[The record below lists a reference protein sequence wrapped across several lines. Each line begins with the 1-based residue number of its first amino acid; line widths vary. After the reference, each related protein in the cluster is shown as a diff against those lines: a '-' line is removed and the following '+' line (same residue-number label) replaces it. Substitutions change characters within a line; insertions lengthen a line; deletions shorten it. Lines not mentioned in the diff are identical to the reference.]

1 MGNSDSALISDK
13 QLEVYQLETFFTRKE
28 ILRIY
33 QSFEDLNPDKVRE
46 AFLAGNYQVKMDYG
60 EVTQLSELKFSPFK
74 DRICRVFSEDQSG
87 DMTFSDFLDMLSVM
101 SMQAPK
107 DLKAAYAFKI
117 YDFNDDGEI
126 DRTDLD
132 ELVNRVTGFRMKT
145 EDVDGIVD
153 EILKEC
159 DMDENGT
166 LTSAEFEDILQK
178 APEFSANFNIEV

>member
-1 MGNSDSALISDK
+1 MRLNVIQYESH
-13 QLEVYQLETFFTRKE
+13 EVQVYDECR
-28 ILRIY
+28 R
-33 QSFEDLNPDKVRE
+33 
-46 AFLAGNYQVKMDYG
+46 LAGGYDI
-60 EVTQLSELKFSPFK
+60 L
-74 DRICRVFSEDQSG
+74 VFSEDQSG
-87 DMTFSDFLDMLSVM
+87 DMTFSDYLDMLSVM

-117 YDFNDDGEI
+117 YDFNDDDEI

-166 LTSAEFEDILQK
+166 LTAAEFEDILHK
-178 APEFSANFNIEV
+178 SPEFSANFNIEV